1 MSPEILRSDGKQFEK
16 ANKLI
21 KTLLP
26 IEGASILKIK
36 RTKKLNESHVSI
48 CKTEPPDMH
57 IVLVGHSQLLL
68 SEI

>member
-36 RTKKLNESHVSI
+36 RTKKLN
-48 CKTEPPDMH
+48 
-57 IVLVGHSQLLL
+57 
-68 SEI
+68 